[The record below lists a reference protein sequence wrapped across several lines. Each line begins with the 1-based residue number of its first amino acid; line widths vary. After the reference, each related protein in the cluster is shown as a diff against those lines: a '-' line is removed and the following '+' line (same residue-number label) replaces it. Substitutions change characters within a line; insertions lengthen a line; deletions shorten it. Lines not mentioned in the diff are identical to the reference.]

1 MKEEMANPKEI
12 GEFGDVWLSHPVP
25 NMSEPAKKM
34 CWLTNLGDYDEDH
47 QAHLYLKSSLHAVDR
62 FFMQA
67 RRRLSLAERAIATA
81 SAARRTWYGYSA
93 YNPENL
99 TNVLEIFRV
108 FYNYCKVGD
117 DKQTP
122 AMRLG
127 LAKAPI
133 ALEDVLY
140 FEGDSGIARANKK
153 VVPITGT
160 TFNQAPL

>member
-1 MKEEMANPKEI
+1 MNQNRRSRQTGMT
-12 GEFGDVWLSHPVP
+12 GH
-25 NMSEPAKKM
+25 
-34 CWLTNLGDYDEDH
+34 
-47 QAHLYLKSSLHAVDR
+47 DR
-62 FFMQA
+62 
-67 RRRLSLAERAIATA
+67 
-81 SAARRTWYGYSA
+81 
-93 YNPENL
+93 PEYPL